1 MLPTR
6 PTPAGPG
13 RGVANGAP
21 IKPAP
26 HHVFAA
32 RLKRA
37 ATVGSVVGF
46 GVFVGL
52 AADHVVGVTSHSS
65 STGAGGPA
73 AQAAQPQITPAP
85 FFGTQGGGS
94 TAGNGG
100 NLIVPSAPSLG
111 GVGSGPIMRSGGS

>member
-1 MLPTR
+1 MSRKSKLGSISC
-6 PTPAGPG
+6 ALALG
-13 RGVANGAP
+13 
-21 IKPAP
+21 
-26 HHVFAA
+26 
-32 RLKRA
+32 LM
-37 ATVGSVVGF
+37 AT
-46 GVFVGL
+46 
-52 AADHVVGVTSHSS
+52 AT
-65 STGAGGPA
+65 